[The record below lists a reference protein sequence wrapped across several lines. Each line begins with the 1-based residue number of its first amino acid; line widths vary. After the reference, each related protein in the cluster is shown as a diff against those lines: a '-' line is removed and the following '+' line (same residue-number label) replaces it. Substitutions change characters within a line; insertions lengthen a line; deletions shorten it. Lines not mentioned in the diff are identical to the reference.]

1 MLPCMSAFDTAAWSD
16 LFVATAG
23 AAAALAGLVFVA
35 VSINISRILELAGVP
50 ERGLQTVLLLL
61 GALVVSIFGLT
72 PQRSSTFGIE
82 MVAVGC
88 VLVGWLAITTRATLI
103 GTRGHPAWVLSRV
116 LLVVPGSVAYLLGG
130 ISILTGF
137 GGGLAWIVGGILGAV
152 IGAVLNAWVLLVE
165 ILR

>member
-1 MLPCMSAFDTAAWSD
+1 MLPTVAAYDPSAWSE

-35 VSINISRILELAGVP
+35 VSINIARILELAGVP

-61 GALVVSIFGLT
+61 GAVVVSVLGLV
-72 PQRSSTFGIE
+72 PQRPGTL
-82 MVAVGC
+82 AVELIA
-88 VLVGWLAITTRATLI
+88 VSATLVTALALTAPRTLA

-116 LLVVPGSVAYLLGG
+116 LVLVPGSVAHLIGG
-130 ISILTGF
+130 ISLLAGA
-137 GGGLAWIVGGILGAV
+137 GGGLAWVVAGV
-152 IGAVLNAWVLLVE
+152 IGALVGGVLNAWVLLVE

>member
-1 MLPCMSAFDTAAWSD
+1 
-16 LFVATAG
+16 
-23 AAAALAGLVFVA
+23 
-35 VSINISRILELAGVP
+35 
-50 ERGLQTVLLLL
+50 
-61 GALVVSIFGLT
+61 
-72 PQRSSTFGIE
+72 
-82 MVAVGC
+82 
-88 VLVGWLAITTRATLI
+88 
-103 GTRGHPAWVLSRV
+103 VLSRV